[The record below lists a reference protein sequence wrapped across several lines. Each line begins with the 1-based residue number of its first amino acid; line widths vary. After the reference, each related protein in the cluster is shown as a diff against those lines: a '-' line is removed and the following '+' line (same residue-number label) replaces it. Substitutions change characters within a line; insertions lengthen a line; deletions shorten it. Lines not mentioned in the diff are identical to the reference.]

1 MMRTRL
7 TQFACMT
14 GMATALISASASTAF
29 SAEYTMKIGHVS
41 AVTQPISTC
50 IEVMKSH
57 IETYS
62 SGRIA
67 VEHYPAGQL
76 GNYRENVEQVQLGS
90 LELTYSTG
98 GGISNIFPPIQ
109 AFDVPYLFNGERVID
124 KVMAD
129 PELNKKLRDD
139 VLEATGTVRL
149 LGMSGDHGWRSFF
162 TTTEVQSAA
171 DLKGLKIRTIE
182 SPISMELV
190 SSLGANPTPV
200 SWPEVYTSLATGI
213 VTGTKNSL
221 SDIVDMNFTDFI
233 KYGVLDNHT
242 YITFFWWVND
252 PWLKSLPEDLR
263 SVVLD
268 GFEAGK
274 TTCAGLIDATM
285 LPKLEKWAEVGG
297 KLHIP
302 SPEERAG
309 FMEGQ
314 KAVADWYTSN
324 YGTEYLDLLKAAVA
338 RAEEA
343 VAAENAAVLE

>member
-1 MMRTRL
+1 MKARFTQVART
-7 TQFACMT
+7 T
-14 GMATALISASASTAF
+14 GLAAGLVLASAGVADG
-29 SAEYTMKIGHVS
+29 AEYTMKIGHVS

-57 IETYS
+57 IETFS

-109 AFDVPYLFNGERVID
+109 AFDIPYLFNGERVID
-124 KVMAD
+124 KVMDD
-129 PELNKKLRDD
+129 PELNAKLRAD
-139 VLEATGTVRL
+139 VLKATNTVRL

-190 SSLGANPTPV
+190 RSLGARPTPV

-221 SDIVDMNFTDFI
+221 SDIIDMNFTDFI

-263 SVVLD
+263 AVVLN

-285 LPKLEKWAEVGG
+285 LPKLKKWAEVGG

-302 SPEERAG
+302 TPKEREG
-309 FMEGQ
+309 FVVGQ
-314 KAVADWYTSN
+314 KAVADWYVKN
-324 YGTEYLDLLKAAVA
+324 YGSEYFDLLKAAAA
-338 RAEEA
+338 RAETA
-343 VAAENAAVLE
+343 IAAENATVLK

>member
-1 MMRTRL
+1 MVVRFF
-7 TQFACMT
+7 QVACMAGLVT
-14 GMATALISASASTAF
+14 GLVSASVVTAQ
-29 SAEYTMKIGHVS
+29 SADYTMKIGHVS

-50 IEVMKSH
+50 IEVMKTH

-109 AFDVPYLFNGERVID
+109 AFDIPYLFNGDRVID
-124 KVMAD
+124 RVMDD
-129 PELNKKLRDD
+129 PELNAKLRKD

-171 DLKGLKIRTIE
+171 DLADLKIRTIE

-221 SDIVDMNFTDFI
+221 SDIIDMNFTDFI

-252 PWLKSLPEDLR
+252 PWLQSLPEDLR

-285 LPKLEKWAEVGG
+285 LPKFEKWAEVGG

-302 SPEERAG
+302 TPEEREG
-309 FMEGQ
+309 FIAGQ
-314 KAVADWYTSN
+314 KAVADWYVSN
-324 YGTEYLDLLKAAVA
+324 YGSEYFDLLKAAAA

-343 VAAENAAVLE
+343 IAADNAAVLK